1 MKIEKNYNMML
12 HNLLTDKI
20 HQLFPKNVE
29 SRPAKD
35 AQAAPATIWPV
46 VDVDAEGDVVVAV
59 VHVAKTS
66 RIPPRVFFRK
76 SHPKPSS
83 YLAREKS
90 HEFKTNNSRAVVIN
104 VEGNIIF

>member
-35 AQAAPATIWPV
+35 AQAAPATI
-46 VDVDAEGDVVVAV
+46 
-59 VHVAKTS
+59 
-66 RIPPRVFFRK
+66 
-76 SHPKPSS
+76 
-83 YLAREKS
+83 
-90 HEFKTNNSRAVVIN
+90 
-104 VEGNIIF
+104 